1 MRITYLG
8 HSCVHIHTGK
18 HQIIIDPF
26 LTGNPVAASQEDQIE
41 ADYVLLTHGHLDH
54 IADAESIARRTGATI
69 IAIVELAGYFEAK
82 GLRAIG
88 MNLGGQAAYPFG
100 SIKFTPALH
109 TSSVTID
116 GINVYLGVAAG
127 FILNIDDFMIYH
139 SGDTA
144 LFSDMKL
151 IGARS
156 NIDLAFLPIGDFFT
170 MGPEEALIAAEW
182 IQAKHVVPVHYNT
195 FDVISQDGDKFVSDL
210 QKLGIAGTALKP
222 GESLDSD
229 ELNL

>member
-1 MRITYLG
+1 MKISYLG
-8 HSCVHIHTGK
+8 HSCVHIHTGE

-54 IADAESIARRTGATI
+54 IGDAENIARRTGATI
-69 IAIVELAGYFEAK
+69 IAIVELANYFEAK
-82 GLRAIG
+82 GLKAIG
-88 MNLGGQAAYPFG
+88 MNLGGQASYPFG

-116 GINVYLGVAAG
+116 GNNVYLGVAAG
-127 FILNIDDFMIYH
+127 FILNIKDFIIYH

-151 IGARS
+151 IGSRS
-156 NIDLAFLPIGDFFT
+156 SIDLAFLPIGDFFT
-170 MGPEEALIAAEW
+170 MGPEDALTAAEW

-195 FDVISQDGDKFVSDL
+195 FGVISQDGDKFISDL
-210 QKLGIAGTALKP
+210 RKLGIAGTALKP
-222 GESLDSD
+222 GDSLNSD
-229 ELNL
+229 ELTL